1 MRRISLIA
9 LLFLTFAA
17 RSQQNMLTLEQA
29 IGTALLNNYN
39 ILMAKNDS
47 VSFAI
52 DRSYVYAGFLPRLNA
67 AASQVWNVN
76 AQKVE
81 LANGTKRDTTGLKS
95 DNLQAALNLNWT
107 IFDGF
112 KMFAIRDRVIEQ
124 NKLGSL
130 TVKNQVITTVA
141 EVITNY
147 YNIVQSK
154 LQLIALD
161 EQIVI
166 SEERVK
172 LADRKFSVGLG
183 AKPELLQAKVDLNAQ
198 KAARMRQVT
207 LTEQLKVQ
215 LNQLMSVETNTTYE
229 VLDTIPLNTTLQ
241 YGDLQNNI
249 ANTNPSLLISKKNID
264 IANVLVRERRS
275 DFLPTVNFNS
285 SYVFNRL
292 TNKAVVNPFDAL
304 FRQNS
309 GLNMGFTLGVPIF
322 NNFNTRRLVEQAK
335 LDVQYQELTLKNQLS
350 QVDMMLSNA
359 FKAYELEKKSLAL
372 ELENIEL
379 ARENVTI
386 QLERFRQGASTYLE
400 LREAQISML
409 QANAR
414 LISAMYNTKVAETE
428 LLRLKGDLV
437 R

>member
-1 MRRISLIA
+1 MRRISFLI
-9 LLFLTFAA
+9 LLILPFAA
-17 RSQQNMLTLEQA
+17 IAQQNLLTLEEA
-29 IGTALLNNYN
+29 IGTALKNNYN

-47 VSFAI
+47 ISFAV
-52 DRSYVYAGFLPRLNA
+52 DRSYVYAGFLPRLNG
-67 AASQVWNVN
+67 AASQNWNVN

-81 LANGTKRDTTGLKS
+81 LANGTKRDTSGLKS
-95 DNLQAALNLNWT
+95 SNLQAALNLNWT
-107 IFDGF
+107 MFDGF

-130 TVKNQVITTVA
+130 TVKDRVVTTVA
-141 EVITNY
+141 DIITNY

-198 KAARMRQVT
+198 KAARLRQVT

-215 LNQLMSVETNTTYE
+215 LNQLMSVETSSTYE
-229 VLDTIPLNTTLQ
+229 VMDTIPLNTTLQ
-241 YGDLQNNI
+241 YGDLHNDI
-249 ANTNPSLLISKKNID
+249 VNTNPSLLITKKNID
-264 IANVLVRERRS
+264 VATILIRERKA
-275 DFLPTVNFNS
+275 DFFPTINFNT

-292 TNKAVVNPFDAL
+292 TNKAVVDPFTAL

-309 GLNMGFTLGVPIF
+309 GFNAGFTLAVPIF

-335 LDVQYQELTLKNQLS
+335 LDVEYQQLFFKNQLS

-359 FKAYELEKKSLAL
+359 FKAYELEKKSLTL

-386 QLERFRQGASTYLE
+386 QLERFRQGVSTYLE

>member
-1 MRRISLIA
+1 MRRISFSILMILPFVA
-9 LLFLTFAA
+9 L
-17 RSQQNMLTLEQA
+17 SQQNLLTLEEA
-29 IGTALLNNYN
+29 IGTALKNNYN

-47 VSFAI
+47 TSFAV
-52 DRSYVYAGFLPRLNA
+52 DRSYVYAGFLPRLNG

-81 LANGTKRDTTGLKS
+81 LANGTKRDTSGLKS
-95 DNLQAALNLNWT
+95 SNLQAALNLNWT
-107 IFDGF
+107 MFDGF

-130 TVKNQVITTVA
+130 TVKDRVVTTVA
-141 EVITNY
+141 DIITNY

-198 KAARMRQVT
+198 KAARLRQVT

-215 LNQLMSVETNTTYE
+215 LNQLMSVEASATYE

-241 YGDLQNNI
+241 FGDLQNNI
-249 ANTNPSLLISKKNID
+249 ANTNPALLITKKNID
-264 IANVLVRERRS
+264 IANVLIRERKA
-275 DFLPTVNFNS
+275 DFFPTINFNS

-292 TNKAVVNPFDAL
+292 TNKAVVDPFTAL

-309 GLNMGFTLGVPIF
+309 GFNAGFTIGVPIF

-335 LDVQYQELTLKNQLS
+335 LDVEYQQLFFKNQLS

-372 ELENIEL
+372 ELDNIEL

-386 QLERFRQGASTYLE
+386 QLERFRQGVSTYLE

-428 LLRLKGDLV
+428 LLRLKGDLI

>member
-1 MRRISLIA
+1 
-9 LLFLTFAA
+9 
-17 RSQQNMLTLEQA
+17 
-29 IGTALLNNYN
+29 
-39 ILMAKNDS
+39 KNDS

-172 LADRKFSVGLG
+172 LADRKFS
-183 AKPELLQAKVDLNAQ
+183 
-198 KAARMRQVT
+198 
-207 LTEQLKVQ
+207 
-215 LNQLMSVETNTTYE
+215 
-229 VLDTIPLNTTLQ
+229 
-241 YGDLQNNI
+241 
-249 ANTNPSLLISKKNID
+249 
-264 IANVLVRERRS
+264 
-275 DFLPTVNFNS
+275 
-285 SYVFNRL
+285 
-292 TNKAVVNPFDAL
+292 
-304 FRQNS
+304 
-309 GLNMGFTLGVPIF
+309 
-322 NNFNTRRLVEQAK
+322 
-335 LDVQYQELTLKNQLS
+335 
-350 QVDMMLSNA
+350 
-359 FKAYELEKKSLAL
+359 
-372 ELENIEL
+372 
-379 ARENVTI
+379 
-386 QLERFRQGASTYLE
+386 
-400 LREAQISML
+400 
-409 QANAR
+409 
-414 LISAMYNTKVAETE
+414 
-428 LLRLKGDLV
+428 
-437 R
+437 

>member
-1 MRRISLIA
+1 MRRFSLIA

-17 RSQQNMLTLEQA
+17 RSQQNILTLEQA

-67 AASQVWNVN
+67 AASQVWNLN

-141 EVITNY
+141 DIITNY

-215 LNQLMSVETNTTYE
+215 LNQLMSVETSTTYE

-249 ANTNPSLLISKKNID
+249 ANTNPSLLITKKNID

-275 DFLPTVNFNS
+275 DFLPTVNLNS
-285 SYVFNRL
+285 SYIFNRL

-309 GLNMGFTLGVPIF
+309 GFNAGFTVGVPIF

-335 LDVQYQELTLKNQLS
+335 LDVQYQELFFKNQMS

-359 FKAYELEKKSLAL
+359 FKAYELEKKSLTL